1 MALAY
6 LSLGSNLGR
15 RDRNLRAALERL
27 EHPQVHVSR
36 VSAVYETAPQ
46 ERTDQPWFLNLA
58 AEVETLLAPRGLLEH
73 CLAVERFFGRIR
85 EEPKGPRTIDIDL
98 LLYDQLVLDEPGLTI
113 PHPRMHRRRF
123 VLEPLAELAA
133 HLRHPSLGRT
143 VGELLEDVLDQ
154 KARLFRPGG

>member
-15 RDRNLRAALERL
+15 RDRNLQAALERL
-27 EHPQVHVSR
+27 EHPLVHVSR

-58 AEVETLLAPRGLLEH
+58 AEVETQLAPRRLLEH
-73 CLAVERFFGRIR
+73 CLAVERFFGRVR

-98 LLYDQLVLDEPGLTI
+98 LLYDQLILDEPGLTI

-133 HLRHPSLGRT
+133 HLPHPSLGRT